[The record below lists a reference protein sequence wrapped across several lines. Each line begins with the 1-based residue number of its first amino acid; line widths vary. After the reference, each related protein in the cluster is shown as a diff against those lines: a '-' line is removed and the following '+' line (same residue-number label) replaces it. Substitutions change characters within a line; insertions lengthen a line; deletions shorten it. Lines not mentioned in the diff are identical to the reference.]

1 MVTAPCRPFTPR
13 LVFGLIFASV
23 GAAACSQSSPFA
35 ATSQLQLS
43 GSGYF
48 VKLNASSSACSAAAP
63 AVGFGFAPP
72 LPLTRRGSGATMTL
86 RDADDTF
93 ELTGTLV
100 GDRMSFSMS
109 ASQFSPNQTA
119 TASGTG
125 TAIVRDGY
133 ISGTFSGDFDLFP
146 GPFTRSAFRCRA
158 SDHIILLTRAQG

>member
-1 MVTAPCRPFTPR
+1 VVTALRRPFTQR
-13 LVFGLIFASV
+13 LVFGLLLASG
-23 GAAACSQSSPFA
+23 GAAACSHRSPFA

-63 AVGFGFAPP
+63 AVGFQFVPP
-72 LPLTRRGSGATMTL
+72 LPLTRHGSDATMLL
-86 RDADDTF
+86 RDAADTF
-93 ELTGTLV
+93 ELTGTII

-109 ASQFSPNQTA
+109 ALQSSPTQTA

-146 GPFTRSAFRCRA
+146 GPFTRSAFRCHA